1 MAIHSINIHK
11 FLDKFNEEYDFLYD
25 NRDNVAGYEEAV
37 EAGDKFIGQHPDF
50 VREFNQYRNDIL
62 SSDREVAAFMFALES
77 MGEL

>member
-37 EAGDKFIGQHPDF
+37 MAGDEFIKKHPDF
-50 VREFNQYRNDIL
+50 SL
-62 SSDREVAAFMFALES
+62 SD
-77 MGEL
+77 

>member
-37 EAGDKFIGQHPDF
+37 EAGDKFIKQYPDF

-77 MGEL
+77 MGAL

>member
-1 MAIHSINIHK
+1 MSVHSINIHK
-11 FLDKFNEEYDFLYD
+11 FLDKFNKEYDFLYD

-37 EAGDKFIGQHPDF
+37 MAGDEFIRRYPDF

>member
-11 FLDKFNEEYDFLYD
+11 FLNKFNEEYDFLYV

-37 EAGDKFIGQHPDF
+37 EAGDKFIMQYPDF